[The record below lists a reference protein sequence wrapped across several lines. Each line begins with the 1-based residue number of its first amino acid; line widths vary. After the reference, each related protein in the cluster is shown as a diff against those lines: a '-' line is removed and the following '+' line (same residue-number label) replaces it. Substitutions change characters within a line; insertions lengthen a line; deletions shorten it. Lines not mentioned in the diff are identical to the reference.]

1 MENNEN
7 SVKIVKFKPEY
18 SGFKGEIIQIIFIF
32 LLSIFVYF
40 APKPIE
46 LSAYI
51 KDPRVYLIISGILCF
66 IAIIKYL
73 KLKIYISTHNYVLT
87 QQRLTCE
94 SGFMSRKISNLEL
107 WRVIDIELKQ
117 SAIEFTTGGC
127 SIVLTTQD
135 LSDPILYIKGLNIN
149 TGKQVYNV
157 LTEYVAL
164 ATRTGGV
171 TRMV

>member
-18 SGFKGEIIQIIFIF
+18 SGFKGEIMQIIFIF

-51 KDPRVYLIISGILCF
+51 KDPRVYLIVSGILCF